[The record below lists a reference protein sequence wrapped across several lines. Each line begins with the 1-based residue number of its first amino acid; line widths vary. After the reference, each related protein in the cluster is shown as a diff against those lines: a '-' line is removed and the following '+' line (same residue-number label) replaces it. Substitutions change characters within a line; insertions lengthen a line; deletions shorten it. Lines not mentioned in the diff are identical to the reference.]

1 MNQTIVR
8 KIIHLI
14 REAQKL
20 ALKIGIGNIL
30 QPGLIKE
37 MIIAEKLGHQIIISK
52 HDSDACDP
60 HNPNKKYE
68 YLSSYEGGTGQLDR
82 MFKSP
87 KEKRQKSLER
97 ITRNAKIYY
106 AVFYRHDPLKI
117 KVIYE
122 VEPKVLLKEVE
133 RQLDNSSN
141 TISHIGIT
149 ENWAQENAKK
159 VYSDMKA

>member
-1 MNQTIVR
+1 MNQDIVR

-14 REAQKL
+14 RKAQKL

-52 HDSDACDP
+52 HDSDACNP
-60 HNPNKKYE
+60 HNPKEKYE

-106 AVFYRHDPLKI
+106 AVFYRQDPLKI

-133 RQLDNSSN
+133 RQLDASHNA
-141 TISHIGIT
+141 ISHVSIT
-149 ENWAQENAKK
+149 EKWAKEN
-159 VYSDMKA
+159 